1 MLKTVNIVT
10 VLFINMRRGWT
21 IIMSRSRKKPIS
33 GIFCCESDK
42 PPKVKANRK
51 LRRLQKR
58 ALKMRKEI
66 LPSLK
71 EVSNVWVFGKGGKT
85 DWTGTKYEK
94 EARRK

>member
-1 MLKTVNIVT
+1 
-10 VLFINMRRGWT
+10 
-21 IIMSRSRKKPIS
+21 MSRSRKKPIS
-33 GIFCCESDK
+33 GITCCESDK
-42 PPKVKANRK
+42 PWKVEANRK

-71 EVSNVWVFGKGGKT
+71 EVSNVWLFGKDGKT